1 MAGGYAAWTQNGLPT
16 ELWSVSVGTVAVNR
30 ISFGRSPMHGNAETL
45 HQDSDNLT
53 LGKQKSING
62 KLNVFV
68 DINNK

>member
-1 MAGGYAAWTQNGLPT
+1 
-16 ELWSVSVGTVAVNR
+16 
-30 ISFGRSPMHGNAETL
+30 MHGNAETL